1 LARTPKNVLVGVSLA
16 TLYLVWS
23 STYLAL
29 RYLVDAAPVLLSCGA
44 RYMLAGLV
52 LYVGSRVSG
61 GERPSKRAWLA
72 AIPSGGLLFLV
83 GNGFVALAETTVGS
97 GLAAVVCA
105 AMPLF
110 LAVFG
115 ALSGE
120 RTSRAEW
127 LGLGLGFAGVVL
139 LGAADLRSSS
149 LAGLFLGFAPIGWAL
164 GSLLAKRLPL
174 AKGAMAPATQMI
186 TGGVI
191 DLLVGLARGERFDS
205 TPPVRAWLAF
215 GYLVVFG
222 SIAAFS
228 AYAYLLRT
236 TRPAT
241 ATSYAYVNPMLAV
254 LLGVAVGHEHL
265 APTSLVATLLVVG
278 GVALTMK
285 ARVTAQR
292 SSNESLAPREDARS
306 ARRAE
311 GLHES
316 PLVREIPEHEVRAC
330 ARAKDAA
337 IAQPE

>member
-1 LARTPKNVLVGVSLA
+1 VLVGVSLA

-44 RYMLAGLV
+44 RFVLAGLV
-52 LYVGSRVSG
+52 LYVGSRISG
-61 GERPSKRAWLA
+61 GERPSMRAWIA

-83 GNGFVALAETTVGS
+83 GNGFVALAETSVGS
-97 GLAAVVCA
+97 GLAAVACA

-127 LGLGLGFAGVVL
+127 LGLGLGFGGVVL
-139 LGAADLRSSS
+139 LGAADLRASSV
-149 LAGLFLGFAPIGWAL
+149 AGLLLGLAPIGWAL

-186 TGGVI
+186 TGGVV
-191 DLLVGLARGERFDS
+191 DFVAGLVRGERFDAV
-205 TPPVRAWLAF
+205 PPTRAWLAF
-215 GYLVVFG
+215 AYLVVFG

-236 TRPAT
+236 TRPAI

-265 APTSLVATLLVVG
+265 APTALVATLLVVG

-285 ARVTAQR
+285 ARVTNSG
-292 SSNESLAPREDARS
+292 SSKERLPSREDVRGAG
-306 ARRAE
+306 RAE
-311 GLHES
+311 GLDES
-316 PLVREIPEHEVRAC
+316 RLVREIPEHEVRAC
-330 ARAKDAA
+330 AGTEDAA
-337 IAQPE
+337 IAQTE